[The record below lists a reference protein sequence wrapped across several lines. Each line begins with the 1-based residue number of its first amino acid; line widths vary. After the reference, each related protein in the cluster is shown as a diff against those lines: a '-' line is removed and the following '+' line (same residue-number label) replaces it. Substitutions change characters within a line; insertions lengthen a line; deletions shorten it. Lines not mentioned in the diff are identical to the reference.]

1 MTEVSGEHPRA
12 ELRASDADREQAAD
26 RLRKICAEGRVTL
39 EELSELLSRT
49 YAARTY
55 GELDAVLGSLPVP
68 VSQPPPGAPA
78 EWRPPRPPRSPRPA
92 EHNVWWRAGLRPY
105 VVINSMLIVIWAITG
120 AGYFWPIWPLLGWGA
135 ALALFAVGG
144 HKPRGHG
151 HGPPWRSGS

>member
-12 ELRASDADREQAAD
+12 GLRASDADREQAAD

-78 EWRPPRPPRSPRPA
+78 EWRPPRPRRSPRPA
-92 EHNVWWRAGLRPY
+92 EHNVWWRAGLGPY
-105 VVINSMLIVIWAITG
+105 VVINSMLIVIWAVTG
-120 AGYFWPIWPLLGWGA
+120 AGYFFASLITRAPEWPSR
-135 ALALFAVGG
+135 
-144 HKPRGHG
+144 PRG
-151 HGPPWRSGS
+151 GPPKGRRCRGQWRDRSS